1 METIVLVLIMA
12 GTLAF
17 GYFLIDRTGRF
28 LEDQRKQSARRELSA
43 REYGKTVFGQKHG
56 KLRRKDRHV
65 PDGLRWIRGARS
77 SGRGNGNRS
86 GQ

>member
-1 METIVLVLIMA
+1 METIVLILMMA
-12 GTLAF
+12 GVLAF
-17 GYFLIDRTGRF
+17 GSFLIDRTGRF

-43 REYGKTVFGQKHG
+43 REYRGTSSGQRHG
-56 KLRRKDRHV
+56 KRGKKDRHV

-77 SGRGNGNRS
+77 SGRGKGTRS

>member
-1 METIVLVLIMA
+1 MDNIVLVLIMA

-43 REYGKTVFGQKHG
+43 REYGKTV
-56 KLRRKDRHV
+56 
-65 PDGLRWIRGARS
+65 
-77 SGRGNGNRS
+77 SG
-86 GQ
+86 

>member
-1 METIVLVLIMA
+1 MKTIALVLTMA
-12 GTLAF
+12 GVLAF

-43 REYGKTVFGQKHG
+43 REYGGTSSGRKQGKH
-56 KLRRKDRHV
+56 RRKDRHV
-65 PDGLRWIRGARS
+65 PGGLRWIHGARS